1 MYLEKIRL
9 VSNLTT
15 GLYELP
21 SLFSSQKKSKLLMIE
36 IITEGGMFDEKIF
49 SPLKDPGLRICVGRF
64 TGEGPDL
71 TESPVS
77 LYEQRDGRGGR
88 KDVKSRRKEMVFFIL
103 FQQNCCQ

>member
-1 MYLEKIRL
+1 MRVLVLMYLEKIRL

-21 SLFSSQKKSKLLMIE
+21 SLFSSQKKSKLFIIE
-36 IITEGGMFDEKIF
+36 IITDGGMFDEKIF
-49 SPLKDPGLRICVGRF
+49 PPLRDPGFEICAGGF

-77 LYEQRDGRGGR
+77 L
-88 KDVKSRRKEMVFFIL
+88 
-103 FQQNCCQ
+103 